1 MEWLTREWI
10 KGCLRQCGYS
20 IDENEAARWEAEDR
34 VDWFSDALADTVLTA
49 AERRYA
55 EAWGERLRVSGDLQ
69 NAVIDAIL
77 DTVREF
83 TEDINFDC
91 YIYVEPLFDGLVEF
105 VEDALFDDD
114 FWAEVDCAV
123 AEALHDWVLESIAR
137 TVGNER
143 RE

>member
-10 KGCLRQCGYS
+10 ENCLRQCGYS
-20 IDENEAARWEAEDR
+20 IDEDEVDDWDLDDR
-34 VDWFSDALADTVLTA
+34 ADWFSDALTDTVLTA

-55 EAWGERLRVSGDLQ
+55 EAWGEHLRVSGDLQ
-69 NAVIDAIL
+69 KAIANAVWE
-77 DTVREF
+77 TVMDF
-83 TEDINFDC
+83 TESVNFDC
-91 YIYVEPLFDGLVEF
+91 YIHVEPLFDGLVEF

-123 AEALHDWVLESIAR
+123 AEAIHDWVLESIAKK
-137 TVGNER
+137 VGNER